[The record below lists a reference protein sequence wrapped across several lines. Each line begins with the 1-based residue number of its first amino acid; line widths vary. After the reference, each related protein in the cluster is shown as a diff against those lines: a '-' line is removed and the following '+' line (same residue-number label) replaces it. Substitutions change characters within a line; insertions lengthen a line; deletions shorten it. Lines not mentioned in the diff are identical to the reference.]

1 MLPLDWQNFSINVR
15 VFALRRI
22 SHRLVILTDFVSSY
36 FISVPLA
43 QYAYVAVLNVEL
55 LLAGVDRWIDIQLH
69 KHGYVLLWDD
79 GTAQVNSEVRD
90 IYDPPTTTTFPI
102 TEALCRRNSAYCFHV
117 HVT

>member
-1 MLPLDWQNFSINVR
+1 MR

-36 FISVPLA
+36 CISVPLA

-55 LLAGVDRWIDIQLH
+55 LLAGVDRWIDIQLGLH

-79 GTAQVNSEVRD
+79 GTAQVNSEVRG
-90 IYDPPTTTTFPI
+90 IYDPPTTSTSPMTK
-102 TEALCRRNSAYCFHV
+102 ALCRRNSAYCFHV

>member
-1 MLPLDWQNFSINVR
+1 MR

-79 GTAQVNSEVRD
+79 GTAQVNSEVRN
-90 IYDPPTTTTFPI
+90 IYDPPTTTTSTSPM

>member
-1 MLPLDWQNFSINVR
+1 MR

-55 LLAGVDRWIDIQLH
+55 LLAGVDRWIDMSLT
-69 KHGYVLLWDD
+69 KHGYVLLWDDDDD

-90 IYDPPTTTTFPI
+90 IYDTPTRPASTSPMTK
-102 TEALCRRNSAYCFHV
+102 ALCRRNSAYCFHV